1 MGHKAYIFFAIPL
14 FFVAACSDKGSE
26 PAQEQSAQTA
36 SAPAQPAANPAM
48 PPNHPSPSTAPAQ
61 QATPTPGSGKVIKAM
76 HAGGYTYMQVETDG
90 KEKWIAAT
98 MMNVKR
104 NDTVS
109 WTDAAVMTN
118 FTSSTL
124 RKTFDEILFV
134 SKASI
139 DK

>member
-1 MGHKAYIFFAIPL
+1 
-14 FFVAACSDKGSE
+14 
-26 PAQEQSAQTA
+26 
-36 SAPAQPAANPAM
+36 
-48 PPNHPSPSTAPAQ
+48 
-61 QATPTPGSGKVIKAM
+61 
-76 HAGGYTYMQVETDG
+76 MQVETDG

-104 NDTVS
+104 HDTVS